1 MDMLSPLG
9 PRRRIQGEMAPLLAD
24 GDEVCKEDDRK
35 LWQQE
40 DRVIEV
46 EKDIIVDEMEADDDA
61 GDSLVNDSLLLGKL
75 SYSKPAVIAVFFF
88 PAIGGLLYGYDIGAT
103 SAALPALQSPSMSGV
118 LWFSVIADS
127 SVLQGA
133 ITASAVLGTTINA
146 MCCYYLYYHCV

>member
-1 MDMLSPLG
+1 
-9 PRRRIQGEMAPLLAD
+9 MAPLLAD

-35 LWQQE
+35 LRQQE

-127 SVLQGA
+127 RVLQGA